1 MTSFTFDGRPVAAR
15 EGQTVGAALVAAGI
29 RSWRTTR
36 VESRP
41 RGIFCGVGVCY
52 DCLVVVN
59 DEPGVRAC
67 LEPVREGDE
76 VRTQRGDGRG

>member
-1 MTSFTFDGRPVAAR
+1 MTSFTFDGKPVAAR
-15 EGQTVGAALVAAGI
+15 EGQTVGAALLAAGI

-36 VESRP
+36 FEHRP
-41 RGIFCGVGVCY
+41 RGIFCGVGVCF

-59 DEPGVRAC
+59 GEPGVRAC
-67 LEPVREGDE
+67 LAPAREGDE